1 MELYSEADVVSKVVV
16 PDLAALGYV
25 EGSTRHGRVVVRHE
39 YPINAQSGREK
50 KTIFADLVVFVDDVP
65 VIVVDAKNPR
75 EFLTDNDREQVVSY
89 ARLLDKIAPYAAL
102 CNGPWQVYD
111 AIRKQQIKALPR
123 IADLLSDL
131 QGRRLTKGQ
140 QNALRSQANRTLLA
154 IDSARDLS
162 RLMRRCHDTIRN
174 LKGYDP
180 TKAFD
185 ELSKVLFAKMF
196 EERELN
202 QGRRDYNRFT
212 LQSVRDMRKQG
223 VEIIQQLWK
232 DTVASNRYREVFS
245 DEATDQEIELP
256 PEAVDKIVDL
266 LEDKSLVLTDMD
278 VKGVAFEEFLSA
290 TYRGGGLGQYFTPRA
305 IVNFMVDLVDPAIG
319 ERVTDPSC
327 GSGGFL
333 IRVYDIGSEKIRLSD
348 FSAREKERR
357 LAELANHSLVGID
370 WEERAARTCKMN
382 MILHGDGH
390 AGVYQANALDIE
402 EVTLKVKERRRFY
415 PDAPTIEEGSFDVVL
430 TNPPFGAHDDIPRIL
445 QHYEL
450 GRGKTQKRETLLL
463 ERQIRLLRPGGRI
476 AVVIPEGI
484 LSNKSRDRRL
494 REYILRECVVKAVIR
509 LPQDTFKMSGGAACT
524 SVLYAVKKN
533 PEDPKA
539 RAQGDIFFARAEYIG
554 VAPSGKP
561 IPENDLPA
569 IRELYRRFENGEW
582 AGIEMEPTSSGGMR
596 FIREEPSNDERLWL
610 EPTVNRTSLLLDRL
624 SYVIRRPRI
633 TDRFSYTYFHPEYW
647 RMMNVLAD
655 MSVSTVITTMQAL
668 CRPGYPSSGKRPSE
682 QSLEGIPIL
691 KVRNVTGHGIDLDT
705 DFAPDSDAIRKECAR
720 GLLRKDDIL
729 ITSTGEGTIG
739 RVDIYPYHEFA
750 IADGEITILRL
761 LPGVNPAFV
770 LELLRSEYGQI
781 RMLRHVSGST
791 GQTHLMPEYVRDM
804 DIPVLAPDLQQS
816 IVECMAEAR
825 AASEGLATR
834 AETLRID
841 GAKTLATAQRDM
853 TNALRESGAII
864 VSLDD
869 LCIAGYPSRGR
880 KPSEESTEGIP
891 ILKVRNVTRR
901 GIDLDT
907 DFAPD
912 NEVTRIECASAL
924 VHKGDLLITSTG
936 EGTIGR
942 VGTYP
947 YDEPAIADGHV
958 SIVRLRPEVNA
969 RYIAEFLRSEHGQV
983 QMLRF
988 VSGSTGQTELLVEH
1002 IRGLRVP
1009 LPDPAVQE
1017 SVVARMGEARMTDDE
1032 LSKQAADL
1040 RSEGAATIAHAQIDM
1055 MRRLNASDETELG
1068 SVGVEGDHHATP

>member
-1 MELYSEADVVSKVVV
+1 MELYSEADVVSKVLI

-25 EGSTRHGRVVVRHE
+25 EGNTRHGRVVIRHQ
-39 YPINAQSGREK
+39 YPITAQSGREK
-50 KTIFADLVVFVDDVP
+50 KTIFADLVVFVNDVP

-102 CNGPWQVYD
+102 CNGSWQVYD
-111 AIRKQQIKALPR
+111 AIRKQQIKVLPR
-123 IADLLSDL
+123 IVDLLSDL
-131 QGRRLTKGQ
+131 QGRRLTTGQ
-140 QNALRSQANRTLLA
+140 QDALRSQANRTLLA

-202 QGRRDYNRFT
+202 EGRRDYNRFT
-212 LQSVRDMRKQG
+212 LQSVHEMRRQG

-232 DTVASNRYREVFS
+232 DTVASDRYREVFS
-245 DEATDQEIELP
+245 DEATEQGIELP

-319 ERVTDPSC
+319 ERVVDPSC

-348 FSAREKERR
+348 FAAREKERR
-357 LAELANHSLVGID
+357 LFELSNQSLVGID
-370 WEERAARTCKMN
+370 WEQRAARTCKMN

-402 EVTLKVKERRRFY
+402 EVERKVEERHRFY
-415 PDAPTIEEGSFDVVL
+415 PDAPTIEEGSFDIVL
-430 TNPPFGAHDDIPRIL
+430 TNPPFGAHDDIQRIL
-445 QHYEL
+445 QPYEL
-450 GRGKTQKRETLLL
+450 GKGKRQKRETLLL
-463 ERQIRLLRPGGRI
+463 ERQIRLLRPGGRL

-484 LSNKSRDRRL
+484 LSNKSGDRRL

-509 LPQDTFKMSGGAACT
+509 LPQDAFKMSGGAACT

-533 PEDPKA
+533 PEDPKT
-539 RAQGDIFFARAEYIG
+539 RAQGDVFFARAEYIG

-561 IPENDLPA
+561 IPENDLLA
-569 IRELYRRFENGEW
+569 IREQYRRFENGEW
-582 AGIEMEPTSSGGMR
+582 DGIEMEPTSSGGMR
-596 FIREEPSNDERLWL
+596 FIREEPSDDERLWL
-610 EPTVNRTSLLLDRL
+610 EPTVNRTSLLFDRL

-633 TDRFSYTYFHPEYW
+633 TDRFSYTFFHPEYW
-647 RMMNVLAD
+647 RMMNALAD

-668 CRPGYPSSGKRPSE
+668 CKPGYPSSGKRPTE
-682 QSLEGIPIL
+682 QSIDGIPII

-705 DFAPDSDAIRKECAR
+705 DFAPDSDAIRKKCAR
-720 GLLRKDDIL
+720 GLLRKDDVL

-739 RVDIYPYHEFA
+739 RVDIYPYDELA

-761 LPGVNPAFV
+761 LPGVSPAFI

-804 DIPVLAPDLQQS
+804 DIPALSPDLQLS
-816 IVECMAEAR
+816 IVERMGEAR
-825 AASEGLATR
+825 VTSEDLATR
-834 AETLRID
+834 AETLRTD
-841 GAKTLATAQRDM
+841 GARTLAEAQRDM
-853 TNALRESGAII
+853 TNALRENGATI
-864 VSLDD
+864 VSLEN
-869 LCIAGYPSRGR
+869 LCIADYPARGR

-891 ILKVRNVTRR
+891 ILKVRNITRR

-912 NEVTRIECASAL
+912 NEMTRIECARAL

-942 VGTYP
+942 VEIYL
-947 YDEPAIADGHV
+947 YNEPAVADGHV
-958 SIVRLRPEVNA
+958 SIVRLRPEVNGQ
-969 RYIAEFLRSEHGQV
+969 YIAEFLRSEHGQV

-1002 IRGLRVP
+1002 IGGLRVP
-1009 LPDPAVQE
+1009 VPAPAVQE
-1017 SVVARMGEARMTDDE
+1017 SVVARMDKARMADDE
-1032 LSKQAADL
+1032 LSKQAAEL
-1040 RSEGAATIAHAQIDM
+1040 RSESTVVIACAQIDM
-1055 MRRLNASDETELG
+1055 MHRLNASNETETGSLG
-1068 SVGVEGDHHATP
+1068 V